1 MEEFLVIALSSA
13 IIVGIFFLYDVIKR
27 KIKNKISAKPKPT
40 NTKNKTNNSNDTNN
54 NDKFLWE

>member
-13 IIVGIFFLYDVIKR
+13 IIVGIFCLYDVVKR
-27 KIKNKISAKPKPT
+27 KIKNKISTKPT